1 MVWHAVFGLQR
12 RFAKRTVWL
21 LSGEY
26 WICEQRLMCGTNA
39 YLTVVTFAGRVR
51 LLPAHIKDIS
61 LAIVSN
67 VQIKLCFAAYLD
79 AN

>member
-1 MVWHAVFGLQR
+1 
-12 RFAKRTVWL
+12 
-21 LSGEY
+21 
-26 WICEQRLMCGTNA
+26 MCGTNA